1 MSHAGQRR
9 TSGRHKYRRG
19 LLDRLVDALSPA
31 AALRHARRLADEGQ
45 GAQAFPLLAR
55 AARAG
60 IAEGEYRVGRCYLEG
75 SGVPASRAEGMYW
88 LRRAATKGHTE
99 AQWQLAVLY
108 LRGFGT
114 SDEWG
119 EISGTLGR

>member
-1 MSHAGQRR
+1 
-9 TSGRHKYRRG
+9 
-19 LLDRLVDALSPA
+19 
-31 AALRHARRLADEGQ
+31 
-45 GAQAFPLLAR
+45 
-55 AARAG
+55 
-60 IAEGEYRVGRCYLEG
+60 
-75 SGVPASRAEGMYW
+75 MYW

-119 EISGTLGR
+119 EISGTLASLFSGDDAHEPDFVAAEKWARLAAESGSGDGQAVLAYILAS